1 MEIAKALHDL
11 DVEVYGGGVGAWD
24 GMMQLINP
32 DAWFVWLKQLSTDT
46 PMPLYGGTSPAME
59 QPKDKHL
66 KTSLLVRHR
75 HRAT

>member
-46 PMPLYGGTSPAME
+46 PMPLYGGTEGNMP
-59 QPKDKHL
+59 
-66 KTSLLVRHR
+66 
-75 HRAT
+75 